1 MQHLFMSSNKF
12 ILAILI
18 LNISIGVVFA
28 QTNPDELYSYDV
40 ESRITELDI
49 QLSEPVLPPGINIVF
64 VRQSGNLLYLSG
76 NGPIRT
82 DGSKITGKVGQ
93 DLSVEEAY
101 EAARLTAIN
110 QLSVLKSHLGDLNK
124 VVRIVKVLGMVN
136 AGPEFTDQPAVINGF
151 SDLMI
156 EVFGDRGKH
165 ARSAVG
171 VSSLP
176 WNLACEV
183 ELIVEVLEE

>member
-1 MQHLFMSSNKF
+1 MSANRYIIIIF
-12 ILAILI
+12 IL
-18 LNISIGVVFA
+18 NVFISSISA
-28 QTNPDELYSYDV
+28 QSDPDELYSYDV
-40 ESRITELDI
+40 ESRISDLGI
-49 QLSEPVLPPGINIVF
+49 QLHEPVLPPGINIVF

-101 EAARLTAIN
+101 VAARLTAVN

-165 ARSAVG
+165 ARSAIG

-183 ELIVEVLEE
+183 ELIVEVLVE